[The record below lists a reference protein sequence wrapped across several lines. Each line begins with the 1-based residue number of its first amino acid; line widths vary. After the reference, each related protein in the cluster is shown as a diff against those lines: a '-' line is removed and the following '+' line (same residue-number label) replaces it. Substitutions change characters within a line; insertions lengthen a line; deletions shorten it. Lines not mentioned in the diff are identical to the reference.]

1 MKELA
6 LQLILPT
13 QNLRFSLVLAIHQK
27 EYVTDLLELTL
38 KRGA

>member
-6 LQLILPT
+6 QLILPT
-13 QNLRFSLVLAIHQK
+13 KICDLAPVLAIHQK

-38 KRGA
+38 SKKLV